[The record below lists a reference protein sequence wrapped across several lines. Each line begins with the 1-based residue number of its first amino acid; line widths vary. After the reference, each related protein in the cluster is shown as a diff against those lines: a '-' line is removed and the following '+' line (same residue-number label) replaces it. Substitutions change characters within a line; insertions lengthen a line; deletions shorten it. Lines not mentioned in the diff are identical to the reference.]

1 MSVATAAAPSTE
13 QELLISGCAAI
24 AQALR
29 LASIDVVTAYPIR
42 PYDTVMQAVAKLIS
56 NGELDA
62 EYIVASSEHDQF
74 EIVKHASAVGARVFC
89 GSSGVGWMYAM
100 EALAVTPALRLP
112 LLALVGNRALDD
124 PGAFGCEHNDALC
137 VRDLGWLL
145 TWVDTAQEA
154 LDTALIAY
162 RVAEDPRIFLPCA
175 IGADGAFLTHSE
187 ALVQVP
193 SQAQVDA
200 FLPKYT
206 RGDKLLHPDN
216 PITIAPQAN
225 EDWVMEIRKQ
235 NDEAMRRAHGVI
247 QAAYR
252 DFHKIFGRQGGNPF
266 VETYMTEDADVIL
279 FGQGTLSLP
288 VKVGVRQ
295 LRAQGHKVGFV
306 RLKWLRPFP
315 TQEVQ
320 AALGHV
326 KAVGVIDRDYSFGS
340 PHHGAVLYH
349 EVRSTLYELERR
361 PAVVSFICGLGG
373 REVTLGS
380 VTEMSELLLK
390 VAQTGRVEQPN
401 YWIGVRG

>member
-1 MSVATAAAPSTE
+1 MSVATAAAPAAE

-42 PYDTVMQAVAKLIS
+42 PYDTVMQAVAKLIA

-162 RVAEDPRIFLPCA
+162 RVAEDSRIFLPCA

-187 ALVQVP
+187 ALVKVP

-200 FLPKYT
+200 FLPKYN
-206 RGDKLLHPDN
+206 RGDKVLHPDN
-216 PITIAPQAN
+216 PITVAPQAN

-235 NDEAMRRAHGVI
+235 NDEAMRRAHGVL
-247 QAAYR
+247 QEAYR
-252 DFHKIFGRQGGNPF
+252 DFHRLFGRQGGNPF
-266 VETYMTEDADVIL
+266 VEEYLTEDADVIL

-315 TQEVQ
+315 TEEVQ
-320 AALGHV
+320 AALGRA

-349 EVRSTLYELERR
+349 EVRSTLYALERR

-373 REVTLGS
+373 REVTLDS
-380 VTEMSELLLK
+380 VTEMSECLLK
-390 VAQTGRVEQPN
+390 VAQTGRVDQPN

>member
-1 MSVATAAAPSTE
+1 MSVVTQAPPAVE
-13 QELLISGCAAI
+13 KELLISGCAAI

-42 PYDTVMQAVAKLIS
+42 PYDTVMQAVAKLIA

-112 LLALVGNRALDD
+112 MLALVGNRALDD

-154 LDTALIAY
+154 LDTTLIAY

-175 IGADGAFLTHSE
+175 MGADGAFLTHSE
-187 ALVQVP
+187 ALVKVP
-193 SQAQVDA
+193 SQAQVDR
-200 FLPKYT
+200 FLPKYS
-206 RGDKLLHPDN
+206 RGDKQLHPDN
-216 PITIAPQAN
+216 PITVAPQAN

-235 NDEAMRRAHGVI
+235 NDEAMRRARGVLEE
-247 QAAYR
+247 AYR
-252 DFHKIFGRQGGNPF
+252 DFHQVFGRQGGNPF
-266 VETYMTEDADVIL
+266 LEEYRTEDAEVIL
-279 FGQGTLSLP
+279 VGQGTLSLP
-288 VKVGVRQ
+288 VKVGVRK
-295 LRAQGHKVGFV
+295 LREQGHKVGFA
-306 RLKWLRPFP
+306 RLKWFRPFP
-315 TQEVQ
+315 TPEVQ
-320 AALGHV
+320 EALRGA
-326 KAVGVIDRDYSFGS
+326 KAVGIIDRDYSFGA
-340 PHHGAVLYH
+340 PNHGAVLYN
-349 EVRSTLYELERR
+349 EVRSALYDLEER
-361 PAVVSFICGLGG
+361 PQVLSFICGLGG
-373 REVTLGS
+373 REVTLDS
-380 VTEMSELLLK
+380 VTEMSEILLK
-390 VAQTGRVEQPN
+390 TAQTRRIEQPT